1 MNRLERII
9 LSARHHVTT
18 FTHLLCESA
27 QRDYTALRDQL
38 DNVTPLMAGTENAGL
53 ENAGPN
59 LQGEKAGLENT
70 GTSFVWITRHNIIT
84 VLR

>member
-53 ENAGPN
+53 KTQDQICRGK
-59 LQGEKAGLENT
+59 GRT
-70 GTSFVWITRHNIIT
+70 GKHGNIVCVGNKT
-84 VLR
+84 